1 MCATL
6 NAQLTRKLERMR
18 PESRVRLIV
27 RYDPE
32 RVSRGTLMRGFA
44 PTRAYTILPLMAV
57 ELPVKVA
64 QEMAA
69 EESIVQVW
77 EDLPVHT
84 LLDVSAKKIH
94 APQLWQA
101 GITGMHVKV
110 AVVDTGIDAEHPDFA
125 GRIVATMDFS
135 GKGTTQDGN
144 GHGTHVAGIV
154 AGSGAASS
162 GTYRGIAPDASL
174 YIAKALTD
182 DGSGHMSDVIAG
194 LEWAVQQKVQVIN
207 LSLGSDESCDGSDA
221 LSTVCDEIVE
231 RGIVVCVAAGN
242 AGPAMGTV
250 GSPGC
255 AHKVITVG
263 ASTDND
269 QVASYSSRGPTQD
282 GRVKPDLCFPG
293 SGIIA
298 ARAAGTAMGTPQG
311 KYYTAASGTSMA
323 TPHCSGAAA
332 LLLQAF
338 PQASP
343 EEIKERLFYHAF
355 NLGVAPNIQG
365 HGRPDLVAAYEYT
378 VPAGGT
384 PPTPTP
390 GEPTPTPTPSP
401 SEPEKPGCALG
412 LLAYFLRELFHK

>member
-1 MCATL
+1 MCATF
-6 NAQLTRKLERMR
+6 NAQLTRKLERMDADQR
-18 PESRVRLIV
+18 IRLIV

-44 PTRAYTILPLMAV
+44 PTRAYTILPMMAV
-57 ELPVKVA
+57 EMPAKVA

-77 EDLPVHT
+77 EDLPVHV

-101 GITGMHVKV
+101 GITGQQVKV
-110 AVVDTGIDAEHPDFA
+110 AVVDTGIDTQHPDFA
-125 GRIVATMDFS
+125 GRIVSTMDFS
-135 GKGTTQDGN
+135 GKGTVQDGN
-144 GHGTHVAGIV
+144 GHGTHVTGIV

-162 GTYRGIAPDASL
+162 GMYRGIAPDASL

-194 LEWAVQQKVQVIN
+194 LEWAVQQNVQVVN

-221 LSTVCDEIVE
+221 LSTVCDEIVGH
-231 RGIVVCVAAGN
+231 GIVVCVAAGN

-293 SGIIA
+293 SGIIS
-298 ARAAGTAMGTPQG
+298 ARAAGTSMGTPQG
-311 KYYTAASGTSMA
+311 TYYTAASGTSMA

-338 PQASP
+338 PHASP
-343 EEIKERLFYHAF
+343 DEIKERLFYRAF
-355 NLGVAPNIQG
+355 DLSVNPNLQG
-365 HGRPDLVAAYEYT
+365 HGRPDLVAAKEYT
-378 VPAGGT
+378 PSAGL
-384 PPTPTP
+384 
-390 GEPTPTPTPSP
+390 PTPSP
-401 SEPEKPGCALG
+401 TPEPPPPTPPKPAPGNPGCVLG
-412 LLAYFLRELFHK
+412 PLGHLLRGLFRK